1 MVRLVS
7 CKRELPISLDCA
19 IKTTVGIFQ
28 NSFSWLG
35 KIKRGGVKS
44 VLLAQ
49 AFLYHCQDFNWT
61 WLYILVTRRVS
72 CKKPSWAPGFTPK
85 FCFGNVCLVFCV
97 VLLCL
102 FTFWVP
108 CCDDCYDYR
117 IKTMFGRPYL
127 RLFVGGLLVDV
138 V

>member
-35 KIKRGGVKS
+35 KIKKS

-49 AFLYHCQDFNWT
+49 ASPFSEMM
-61 WLYILVTRRVS
+61 R
-72 CKKPSWAPGFTPK
+72 
-85 FCFGNVCLVFCV
+85 
-97 VLLCL
+97 
-102 FTFWVP
+102 
-108 CCDDCYDYR
+108 
-117 IKTMFGRPYL
+117 
-127 RLFVGGLLVDV
+127 
-138 V
+138 